1 MVRYLVISLAIP
13 HGLHV
18 YGQPAPEGMLPLT
31 ITVTGPTGLITLPI
45 ITPETELLR
54 LQSVGVDL
62 HIWHGRAEF
71 IIPFYATGELA
82 SEVRPLDQAASTLL
96 FTCNSKPAM
105 MMSAGYQRLPASPL
119 PHPWTSWTSQS

>member
-1 MVRYLVISLAIP
+1 MIRYLVISLDIP

-54 LQSVGVDL
+54 LPSVGIDL
-62 HIWHGRAEF
+62 HVWHGRAEF
-71 IIPFYATGELA
+71 IIPSLCHG
-82 SEVRPLDQAASTLL
+82 RI
-96 FTCNSKPAM
+96 
-105 MMSAGYQRLPASPL
+105 
-119 PHPWTSWTSQS
+119 SQ